1 MNGYTETESHQ
12 LVDLKKIARID
23 VVQRD
28 ADTDSDHFRWV
39 IVLTMVDDTEIVYLS
54 SGRLA
59 SVVNPCYSDAD
70 RELSE
75 DEYDTMSQVATELMV
90 DVTNAW
96 ADEEDNA

>member
-1 MNGYTETESHQ
+1 MNGYTETESRQ

-39 IVLTMVDDTEIVYLS
+39 IVLLMNDDTEIVYLS

-59 SVVNPCYSDAD
+59 SEINPCYSLADA
-70 RELSE
+70 ELSD
-75 DEYDTMSQVATELMV
+75 DERDTMNQVATELML
-90 DVTNAW
+90 DVSYAC
-96 ADEEDNA
+96 ADEENA